1 MPGDGS
7 EKVSESSGGENRVE
21 GGRGGA
27 GEHECGH
34 VGTGLS
40 ESAGDMLWG
49 RDTFI
54 SVSL

>member
-1 MPGDGS
+1 MEV
-7 EKVSESSGGENRVE
+7 EKVSESSGGEKRVE

-27 GEHECGH
+27 DGEDCGH
-34 VGTGLS
+34 VRTGLS

-54 SVSL
+54 SASP